1 MSAST
6 ERKNRQA
13 ARAAGTDK
21 KMLAA
26 QEAAKKKKESK
37 LRWTIGTVAV
47 VLLIALIFFLDSGF
61 LYTGT
66 TALTIGDTSYS
77 PAEVSYY
84 YANEY
89 HNFVNQYGS
98 YASLF
103 GLNTSNGLSGLDKQ
117 ECSMLEDGGT
127 WRDYFLQAAE
137 RDMTQIKAYTDYAAA
152 NGISLDADE
161 IAEVDEE
168 LAAVADQAKQLGYSS
183 ADNLFAANYG
193 NGVSTKIVRQA
204 YLNSRLASK
213 VYSTVSD
220 SLSYSAEEL
229 ENYYQSLNG
238 ERDLFDFLVYTV
250 NAAVEEGADAPSETA
265 LTEAHADA
273 EAVLT
278 AYLDG
283 TDIEDVNERFEAA
296 VESQFEGS
304 VPSNRSGVSGSSLDS
319 SYSEWLR
326 DSERLSGDA
335 AVFDS
340 GSGSSVVLFLARNDN
355 HYATQNVRHILVKA
369 EAAEDG
375 TYSDEAKAAA
385 LAKAE
390 EILAEY
396 EAGEKT
402 EDSFAALANQY
413 SEDGGSNTAGGLYEN
428 IYKGQMVPEFEAF
441 CFASH
446 KAGDTGIVYGES
458 SGYAGYHV
466 MYYVGEGD
474 LYSSIIAESA
484 MRAEDLDA
492 WNESAM
498 EGYEAAETRA
508 IRRVG

>member
-26 QEAAKKKKESK
+26 QEAEKKKKESR
-37 LRWTIGTVAV
+37 LRWTLGTIAVA
-47 VLLIALIFFLDSGF
+47 LLIALIIFLDSGF
-61 LYTGT
+61 LYTRT
-66 TALTIGDTSYS
+66 TALTVGGKTYS
-77 PAEVSYY
+77 PAEVNYY

-103 GLNTSNGLSGLDKQ
+103 GLDTSSGLNGLDKQ
-117 ECSMLEDGGT
+117 QCTMLEDGT

-137 RDMTQIKAYTDYAAA
+137 RDITQIKAYTDYAAA

-161 IAEVDEE
+161 IAAVDEQ
-168 LAAVADQAKQLGYSS
+168 LASIAEQAKTLGYSS
-183 ADNLFAANYG
+183 ANNLFAANYG
-193 NGVSTKIVRQA
+193 NGVTTAVVRQA
-204 YLNSRLASK
+204 YLDSSLASK
-213 VYSTVSD
+213 VYTTVNDGLSYTDEELAAYYD
-220 SLSYSAEEL
+220 SLGGA
-229 ENYYQSLNG
+229 
-238 ERDLFDFLVYTV
+238 RDYFDYAYYTV
-250 NAAVEEGADAPSETA
+250 TAAVEEGSEAPSDEA
-265 LTEAHADA
+265 KAEAHSDA

-283 TDIEDVNERFEAA
+283 DDIADVSERFEVA
-296 VESQFEGS
+296 VDSQFEGS
-304 VPSNRSGVSGSSLDS
+304 VPTNRSRVSGSSVDGSYSAWLLDS
-319 SYSEWLR
+319 AR
-326 DSERLSGDA
+326 KNGDA

-340 GSGSSVVLFLARNDN
+340 ETGSTAVLWLGRDDN
-355 HYATQNVRHILVKA
+355 HYATQSVRHILVKA
-369 EAAEDG
+369 EASEDG

-385 LAKAE
+385 LAKAQ

-413 SEDGGSNTAGGLYEN
+413 SEDTGSNTNGGLYEN
-428 IYKGQMVPEFEAF
+428 IYKGQMVAEFEAF
-441 CFASH
+441 CFGGH

-466 MYYVGEGD
+466 MYYVGEGS
-474 LYSSIIAESA
+474 LYSNIIAENA
-484 MRAEDLDA
+484 KRNEDLEA
-492 WNESAM
+492 WSAAAT
-498 EGYEAAETRA
+498 EGYEAVESRA